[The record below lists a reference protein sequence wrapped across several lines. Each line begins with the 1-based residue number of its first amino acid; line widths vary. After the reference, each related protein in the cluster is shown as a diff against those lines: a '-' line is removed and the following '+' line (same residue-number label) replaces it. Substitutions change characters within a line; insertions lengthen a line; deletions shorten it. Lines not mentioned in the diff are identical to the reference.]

1 MHTWDPEKFHCCWLQ
16 KDVPEE
22 EEGELEEEED
32 EEEQEQE
39 LQQEVDFDDE
49 LDPEWEVE
57 QDGDS
62 DVSNVAS
69 FVKFN
74 TMFSNIVQFW
84 I

>member
-1 MHTWDPEKFHCCWLQ
+1 MHTRDPEKLDWYQFK
-16 KDVPEE
+16 KDVPAE
-22 EEGELEEEED
+22 EEGELVEEED

-49 LDPEWEVE
+49 PDPEWEVE

-62 DVSNVAS
+62 EVSNVAS

-74 TMFSNIVQFW
+74 TMFSNIVQFC